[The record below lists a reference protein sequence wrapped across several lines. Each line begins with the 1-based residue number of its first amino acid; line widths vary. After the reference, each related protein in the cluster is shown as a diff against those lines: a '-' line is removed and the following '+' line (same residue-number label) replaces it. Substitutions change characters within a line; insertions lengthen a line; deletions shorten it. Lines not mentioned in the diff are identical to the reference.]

1 MINLLIADDETL
13 IREALAA
20 LLDLEDDIAVVAQG
34 SSSTEAVALA
44 ERHTPDIAV
53 LDLEMPPQDGLWAAE
68 QIRRLRL
75 DSRVMLVTRHARP
88 GILRRAL
95 AAGVQGFVP
104 KTTPAERLAQIIRDV
119 ASGSRYIDPEIAA
132 SALTENESPLTDREL
147 DLLRATRGG
156 GTIDEIAAELHL
168 APERS
173 ATTCRPRCANSA
185 SAPATPPPSTPGSR
199 AGSRSEPDPLVG
211 AGKPR

>member
-1 MINLLIADDETL
+1 MIKLLIADDETL
-13 IREALAA
+13 IREALAS

-34 SSSTEAVALA
+34 SSSAEAVALA
-44 ERHTPDIAV
+44 ERHAPDIAV
-53 LDLEMPPQDGLWAAE
+53 LDLEMPPQDGLWAAD
-68 QIRRLRL
+68 QIRRSRL
-75 DSRVMLVTRHARP
+75 DTRVMLVTRHARP

-95 AAGVQGFVP
+95 AVGVQGFVP
-104 KTTPAERLAQIIRDV
+104 KTTPAERLAQIIRDI

-168 APERS
+168 APGTVR
-173 ATTCRPRCANSA
+173 NYL
-185 SAPATPPPSTPGSR
+185 STAMR
-199 AGSRSEPDPLVG
+199 KL
-211 AGKPR
+211 GKRTRHAAAQHAWEQGWI

>member
-1 MINLLIADDETL
+1 MIKLLIADDETL
-13 IREALAA
+13 IREALAS
-20 LLDLEDDIAVVAQG
+20 LLDLEDDIAVIAQG

-44 ERHTPDIAV
+44 ERHIPDIAV
-53 LDLEMPPQDGLWAAE
+53 LDLEMPPQDGLWAAD
-68 QIRRLRL
+68 QIRRRKL
-75 DSRVMLVTRHARP
+75 DTRVMLVTRHARP

-104 KTTPAERLAQIIRDV
+104 KTTPAERLAQIIRDIG
-119 ASGSRYIDPEIAA
+119 SGSRYIDPEIAA

-168 APERS
+168 APGTVR
-173 ATTCRPRCANSA
+173 NYL
-185 SAPATPPPSTPGSR
+185 STAMR
-199 AGSRSEPDPLVG
+199 KL
-211 AGKPR
+211 GKRTRHAAAQHAWEQGWI

>member
-1 MINLLIADDETL
+1 MIKLLIADDETL

-20 LLDLEDDIAVVAQG
+20 LLDLEDDLTVLAQG
-34 SSSTEAVALA
+34 SSSTEAVDLA
-44 ERHTPDIAV
+44 ERHAPDIAV

-68 QIRRLRL
+68 QIRERGL
-75 DSRVMLVTRHARP
+75 STRVMLVTRHARP

-104 KTTPAERLAQIIRDV
+104 KTTPAERLAQIIRDIG
-119 ASGSRYIDPEIAA
+119 AGKRYIDPEIAA

-147 DLLRATRGG
+147 ELLRATRGG

-168 APERS
+168 APGTVR
-173 ATTCRPRCANSA
+173 NYL
-185 SAPATPPPSTPGSR
+185 STAMR
-199 AGSRSEPDPLVG
+199 KL
-211 AGKPR
+211 GKRTRHAAAQHAWEQGWI